1 MLEDKDLKSVQ
12 EVRTKIALA
21 YEASQKYRTYT
32 QEQVDQIIDRVA
44 AVARA
49 NCERLAKMAVEE
61 TGYGNVRDKVAKNLL
76 NSDLLHKAIRPMKTA
91 GIIREDRENGIIEIA
106 EPVGVVGAILP
117 TTNPT
122 STAFFKILI
131 CLKARNAIV
140 ISPHPRAV
148 RCTCETAGLLAK
160 AAEEAG
166 APQGIVQCLNEATI
180 QGTGELMKHRRTGV
194 ILSTGGAGIVR
205 AAYSSG
211 TPALGVGPGNVAV
224 LLEASADVDQAI
236 AAVVEGKSFDYGTVC
251 SSEQTVV
258 AEATSRDR
266 VLAALKANKA
276 YLCDAQQSLALQ
288 KLLIAPNFGINPD
301 CVGQAPAKIAEMA
314 GFSVPADSSILAVEL
329 EGVGRDY
336 PMSAEKL
343 SPVLTVYFVR
353 DFQESLDAC
362 ETILNFGGRG
372 HTCVIHSKNDERI
385 LEFGL
390 RMPAFRVLVNTP
402 APQGSTGITTNVLP
416 SMTLGCGAIAGNITS
431 DNVGPM
437 HLINIKRIAYH
448 VRDAESAF
456 ESPEAQA
463 YFAGRPIPGV
473 AAAQPSVTMS
483 PPSLA
488 GTGQS
493 RISDA
498 VGRYLAQRGLPAPAK
513 PTVAGGTA
521 PVTLAA
527 IANPAAS
534 VVDQF
539 LSKRRGGAALAT
551 SPGSATGGAAPANR
565 NTAAATAESSPAP
578 PAPPVVVVPFV
589 SEDDVRQA
597 ILKEQKIYIDA
608 STIVTPAARDLG
620 DARGVLVRTN

>member
-12 EVRTKIALA
+12 EVRTKIGLA
-21 YEASQKYRTYT
+21 HEASQKYRTYS
-32 QEQVDQIIDRVA
+32 QEQVDQIIDHVA

-49 NCERLAKMAVEE
+49 NCEHLARMAVEE
-61 TGYGNVRDKVAKNLL
+61 TGYGNVKDKVAKNLL

-91 GIIREDRENGIIEIA
+91 GIIREDPENGIIEIA

-122 STAFFKILI
+122 STAFYKILI

-148 RCTCETAGLLAK
+148 RCTCESAALLAK

-180 QGTGELMKHRRTGV
+180 QGTDELMKHRRTGV

-224 LLEASADVDQAI
+224 CLEASADVDEAV

-251 SSEQTVV
+251 SSEQTMV
-258 AEATSRDR
+258 AEAASRDR

-276 YLCDAQQSLALQ
+276 YLCDALQSLALQ
-288 KLLIAPNFGINPD
+288 KLLIGPNFRINPD
-301 CVGQAPAKIAEMA
+301 CVGKAPAKIAEMA
-314 GFSVPADSSILAVEL
+314 GFSVPAESSILAVEL
-329 EGVGRDY
+329 EGVGRDH

-343 SPVLTVYFVR
+343 SPVLAVYFVR

-372 HTCVIHSKNDERI
+372 HTCVIHSKNDGRI
-385 LEFGL
+385 REFGL
-390 RMPAFRVLVNTP
+390 RMPAFRVLVNTS

-416 SMTLGCGAIAGNITS
+416 AMTLGCGAIAGNITS
-431 DNVGPM
+431 DNVGPL

-463 YFAGRPIPGV
+463 YFAGQPIPGAAPAAPSV
-473 AAAQPSVTMS
+473 AAAQSSAT
-483 PPSLA
+483 

-498 VGRYLAQRGLPAPAK
+498 VGRYLAQRGLSAPGR
-513 PTVAGGTA
+513 PSTGGS
-521 PVTLAA
+521 AA
-527 IANPAAS
+527 AQAVIANPAAS

-539 LSKRRGGAALAT
+539 LSKRRAGAHQTT
-551 SPGSATGGAAPANR
+551 SPSAAPGSTGSSGNPSS
-565 NTAAATAESSPAP
+565 AASSGESSPAP

-597 ILKEQKIYIDA
+597 ILKQHKIYIDA

-620 DARGVLVRTN
+620 DARDILVRTD

>member
-12 EVRTKIALA
+12 EVRTKVALA
-21 YEASQKYRTYT
+21 YEASRKYRNYT
-32 QEQVDQIIDRVA
+32 QEQVDQIVDRVA

-49 NCERLAKMAVEE
+49 NCERLARMAVEE
-61 TGYGNVRDKVAKNLL
+61 TRYGNVKDKVAKNLL

-91 GIIREDRENGIIEIA
+91 GIIREDPANGIIEIA

-122 STAFFKILI
+122 STAFYKILI
-131 CLKARNAIV
+131 SLKSRNAIV

-148 RCTCETAGLLAK
+148 RCTCETAFLLAK
-160 AAEEAG
+160 TAEQAG
-166 APQGIVQCLNEATI
+166 APQGIVQCLNEATL
-180 QGTGELMKHRRTGV
+180 QGTDELMKHRRTGI

-211 TPALGVGPGNVAV
+211 TPAIGVGPGNVAV
-224 LLEASADVDQAI
+224 LLEASADVDEAI
-236 AAVVEGKSFDYGTVC
+236 AAVVAGKSFDYGTVC

-258 AEATSRDR
+258 AESASRDR

-288 KLLIAPNFGINPD
+288 KVLIGPNFRINPD

-314 GFSVPADSSILAVEL
+314 GFSVPSDASILAVEL

-343 SPVLTVYFVR
+343 SPVLAVYFVR
-353 DFQESLDAC
+353 DFQASLDAC

-385 LEFGL
+385 REYGL
-390 RMPAFRVLVNTP
+390 RMPAFRVLVNTS

-416 SMTLGCGAIAGNITS
+416 AMTLGCGAIAGNITS
-431 DNVGPM
+431 DNVGPL

-456 ESPEAQA
+456 DSPEAKA
-463 YFAGRPIPGV
+463 YFAGQPIPG
-473 AAAQPSVTMS
+473 AAPDQPALAMNS
-483 PPSLA
+483 PLAA

-493 RISDA
+493 QISDA
-498 VGRYLAQRGLPAPAK
+498 VGRYLAQRGLSS
-513 PTVAGGTA
+513 PTRPPAGG
-521 PVTLAA
+521 AA
-527 IANPAAS
+527 ASRTMNANPTAS

-539 LSKRRGGAALAT
+539 LSQRRT
-551 SPGSATGGAAPANR
+551 SAVTAQASSPSPTTVAV
-565 NTAAATAESSPAP
+565 AAAESNPAP

-589 SEDDVRQA
+589 SEDEVRQA
-597 ILKEQKIYIDA
+597 ILKEQKIYID
-608 STIVTPAARDLG
+608 SKTIVTPAARDLG
-620 DARGVLVRTN
+620 TARGILVRTD